1 MFSLLTK
8 KYIYEIWEEQLWTLK
23 EFLTSSH
30 LHLQK
35 KKWVE
40 QLDFGG
46 LTHLTF
52 KLKQFILY
60 QERL

>member
-35 KKWVE
+35 KS
-40 QLDFGG
+40 G
-46 LTHLTF
+46 
-52 KLKQFILY
+52 
-60 QERL
+60 